1 MKQDNTVFERQVF
14 SSVRRIV
21 VKVGS
26 SLVTDQGR
34 GLDQAQINSWAAQLA
49 WLRQQGVDVV
59 LVSSGAVAEGMVR
72 LGMSERPHALN
83 IQQAA
88 AAVGQAGLVQA
99 YETAFQTH
107 QLCTAQVLLT
117 HEDLSDRQR
126 YLNARTTLQALLA
139 LNVIPI
145 INENDTVAVEEIRF
159 GDNDTLA
166 AMVANLLAAELLVIL
181 TDQSGMYD
189 KDPRSHADAVL
200 IEQAAADDPEMEVM
214 ASGGGVGRLGRGGM
228 VTKVRAASRAA
239 RSGTVTVIAS
249 GSRPSILKQIFRGEQ
264 QGTLIYPN
272 KAPLDA
278 RKQWLTTQLPVT
290 GRLVI
295 DEEAKD
301 AVETQGRSLLAVGVI
316 EVAGEFRRGDMVVCM
331 DIAGVEVARGLVNYN
346 AEEAHKIMGQASDK
360 IEEVLGYVD
369 ESELIHHDN
378 LMVTGQFFEK

>member
-1 MKQDNTVFERQVF
+1 MFDRQVF
-14 SSVRRIV
+14 SSVRRVV

-34 GLDQAQINSWAAQLA
+34 GLDQAQINSWAGQLA

-72 LGMSERPHALN
+72 LGMLERPHALN

-99 YETAFQTH
+99 YESAFQAH
-107 QLCTAQVLLT
+107 QLRTAQVLLT

-145 INENDTVAVEEIRF
+145 INENDTVTIEEIRF

-181 TDQSGMYD
+181 TDQPGMYD
-189 KDPRSHADAVL
+189 KDPRSHTDAVL
-200 IEQAAADDPEMEVM
+200 IEQAAAGDPAMEVM
-214 ASGGGVGRLGRGGM
+214 AAGGGVGRLGRGGM

-249 GSRPSILKQIFRGEQ
+249 GARPDILKQIFRGEP
-264 QGTLIYPN
+264 QGTLIYPD

-278 RKQWLTTQLPVT
+278 RKQWLAARLPMA

-295 DEEAKD
+295 DSGTRD
-301 AVETQGRSLLAVGVI
+301 AVEIQGRNLLAGGVV
-316 EVAGEFRRGDMVVCM
+316 EVSGEFRRGDMVVCM
-331 DIAGVEVARGLVNYN
+331 DIAGVEVARGLVNYS
-346 AEEAHKIMGQASDK
+346 AEEARKILGQASDK
-360 IEEVLGYVD
+360 IEHILGYVD
-369 ESELIHHDN
+369 EPELIHRDN
-378 LMVTGQFFEK
+378 LVVTGKPFESNRSDSY